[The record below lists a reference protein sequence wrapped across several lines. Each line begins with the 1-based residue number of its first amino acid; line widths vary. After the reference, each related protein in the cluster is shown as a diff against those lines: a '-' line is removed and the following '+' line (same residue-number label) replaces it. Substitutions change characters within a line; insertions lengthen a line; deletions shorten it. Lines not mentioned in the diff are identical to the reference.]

1 MKKRNKQPKIR
12 WQDLY
17 HEMRKFEK
25 VHDKAVGKLKID
37 WGWFEDI
44 ILKAVLFGIKI
55 KPNYINRK

>member
-44 ILKAVLFGIKI
+44 ILKAVLFGKN
-55 KPNYINRK
+55 KSR